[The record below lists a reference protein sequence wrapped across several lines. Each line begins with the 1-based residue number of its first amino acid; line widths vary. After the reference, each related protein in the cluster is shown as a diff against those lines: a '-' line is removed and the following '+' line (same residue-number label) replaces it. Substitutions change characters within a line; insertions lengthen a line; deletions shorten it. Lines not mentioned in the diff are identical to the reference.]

1 MLWAVACVLL
11 CSTVASARNPI
22 NGDAAAN
29 LLPALLGGS
38 EAAFLA
44 LLDESATID
53 DVFAGRVSGAAAL
66 LDFRTSFAARL
77 HSLHPRAR
85 SFLLPLLYPITGK
98 GISKVK

>member
-1 MLWAVACVLL
+1 MLSAVVCVLL
-11 CSTVASARNPI
+11 CSTVASARNSI
-22 NGDAAAN
+22 NSDAAVN

-38 EAAFLA
+38 EADFLK

-77 HSLHPRAR
+77 RSRHPRALEILAP
-85 SFLLPLLYPITGK
+85 S
-98 GISKVK
+98 SCCV